1 MTCEDVRTYLSAF
14 IDRAMARNTLSEVSA
29 HLDHCGSCDE
39 LYRGLYEA
47 DQFYSSVTTQHV
59 PDE

>member
-1 MTCEDVRTYLSAF
+1 MSCDEVRTYLSAF

-29 HLDHCGSCDE
+29 HLDHCASCDE
-39 LYRGLYEA
+39 LYRGLYED
-47 DQFYSSVTTQHV
+47 DQFYRSVNTQHV